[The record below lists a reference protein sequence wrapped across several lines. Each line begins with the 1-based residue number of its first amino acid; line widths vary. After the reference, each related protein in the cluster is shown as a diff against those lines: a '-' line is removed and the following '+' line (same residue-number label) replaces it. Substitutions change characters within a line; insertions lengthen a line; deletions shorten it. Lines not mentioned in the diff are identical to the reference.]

1 MSTLR
6 GILNLLERS
15 SSFRHVR
22 GHLEQGSLK
31 DTNFRISTEFKQK
44 MASQIQPGNETAVYA
59 VRGLLAQ
66 ERILTA

>member
-6 GILNLLERS
+6 DILNLLVR
-15 SSFRHVR
+15 SSFRHIT

-44 MASQIQPGNETAVYA
+44 TAPQIHSGNETANRLHGHSA
-59 VRGLLAQ
+59 ASPGN
-66 ERILTA
+66 E